1 MEPLNEKSQTAQE
14 YGLLPADA
22 RQQLKITTRSKSS
35 KGVGL
40 ISKVPSTSISYL
52 ISKVSLLLLLL
63 LLLLLVERL
72 IPLASKTSHVALV
85 TKVSSTAK
93 VVKIVAIIEVSKAA
107 TTKVIVAK
115 VST

>member
-22 RQQLKITTRSKSS
+22 RQQLKITKRSKSS

-52 ISKVSLLLLLL
+52 ISKVSLLT
-63 LLLLLVERL
+63 
-72 IPLASKTSHVALV
+72 PLASKTYHVALV

-93 VVKIVAIIEVSKAA
+93 VVIAVAITEVSKAA

>member
-22 RQQLKITTRSKSS
+22 RQQLRSKSKSS

-72 IPLASKTSHVALV
+72 IPLASKTYHVALV
-85 TKVSSTAK
+85 TKISSTAK
-93 VVKIVAIIEVSKAA
+93 VAIIEVSKAA

>member
-22 RQQLKITTRSKSS
+22 RQELKITTISKSS

-52 ISKVSLLLLLL
+52 ISKVSLL
-63 LLLLLVERL
+63 
-72 IPLASKTSHVALV
+72 IPLASKTYHVALV
-85 TKVSSTAK
+85 TKVSCTAK
-93 VVKIVAIIEVSKAA
+93 VVIAVAITEVSKAA
-107 TTKVIVAK
+107 TTKVIAAK

>member
-22 RQQLKITTRSKSS
+22 RQQLKITKRSKSS

-52 ISKVSLLLLLL
+52 ISKVSLLLL